1 MEKGF
6 SATLATVEQEVSVRD
21 EKDRNRAVSPLE
33 PAKDAVILD
42 TSEIGIDQVV
52 KKVDDLLT
60 AKLAQGNNR

>member
-6 SATLATVEQEVSVRD
+6 SATLAAVEHEVSARD
-21 EKDRNRAVSPLE
+21 EKDRSRAVSPLE

-60 AKLAQGNNR
+60 AKLAQSNNG